1 MSKRNDV
8 HKVLIIGSGP
18 IIIGQACEF
27 DYSGTQ
33 ACKALR
39 QLGYEIVL
47 VNSNPATIMTDKA
60 MADKVYIEPLTLDV
74 VKRIIRIEKPD
85 SLLSTMGGQTG
96 LTLSM
101 QLAEEGFL
109 EANGVKLLGAD
120 PLTIH
125 KAEDRQAF
133 KDTMEKINQPCI
145 PSKVVETIEDAVDF
159 AKIIGYPVIVRPAF
173 TLGGT
178 GGGIA
183 DNEEMLRDIT
193 KNGLRLSPITQVL
206 IEKCISGWKEIEF
219 EVIRDRKGNVIT
231 VCNMENLDPVGIHTG
246 DSVVVA
252 PSQTLTDHEYQ
263 MLRTAALDIITELGI
278 EGGCNCQFALKPD
291 SYDYAV
297 IEVNPRV
304 SRSSALASKATGYP
318 IAKVATKIAIGY
330 TLDEITND
338 VTGKTCAC
346 FEPALDYI
354 VVKYPKW
361 PFDKFVYADKSL
373 GTQMMAT
380 GEVMSIGNSF
390 EAAMMK
396 AVSSIELGM
405 DTLTHKPFEELTDDE
420 IVAHMHVQDAERV
433 FCVYEALK
441 RGIDHETIY
450 KITKIDWWFLD
461 KMQHLADLENGLAK
475 CSGVLTE
482 EQYKTAKKYGFQDKT
497 IKRLAQVD
505 KLPVENYR
513 AGFKM
518 VDTCA
523 AEFSANTPYF
533 YSTYDGDNE
542 AAEFIAEKEA
552 AAAAEGKPKKK
563 KVLVFGSG
571 PIRIGQGIE
580 FDYCSVHC
588 VWTLKKHGCEA
599 ILVNNNPE
607 TVSTDFDTGD
617 RLYFDP
623 LNPESVDNIIATEK
637 PDACVVQFGGQT
649 AIKLA
654 KHMDEIGLPILG
666 TPADAI
672 DEAEDRER
680 FDELLERCKIPRAP
694 GRTVFNLDE
703 ALAAADEIGLPVL
716 MRPSYVLGGQNMIVA
731 YTKADVIEYMGVIT
745 EHVDMD
751 HPVLLDKYIMGTECE
766 VDAICDGENFLI
778 PGIMEQVERTGVHSG
793 DSVCVYPAQHL
804 TQAEIDT
811 MVDYTGR
818 FARELHVNGLV
829 NVQYAVSNGKVYV
842 IEVNPRSS
850 RTVPYISKVTGV
862 PMVDLAVRC
871 CLGEK
876 LVDMGYGTGLHP
888 NAPYVAVKVP
898 VFSFEKLHGVDT
910 QFGPEMKS
918 TGEVLGIAPNYH
930 DALLKGLIGA
940 GYTFKTPG
948 PASCCIFTVKD
959 SDKPEFVDIAW
970 KLKSMGYKLY
980 GTSGTCAWLNK
991 HMVPCNEVRP
1001 MSGESPNI
1009 VDLLQS
1015 GLVDY
1020 VFSTSAKGRDPKR
1033 DSVRLRRKAV
1043 ELSIPCI
1050 TAVDTANALVNCL
1063 RSDHSLENIPLV
1075 DIATLY
1081 HRK

>member
-1 MSKRNDV
+1 MPKDPSIK
-8 HKVLIIGSGP
+8 KVLVIGSGP
-18 IIIGQACEF
+18 IIIGQAAEF

-33 ACKALR
+33 ACRALKSE
-39 QLGYEIVL
+39 GIEVVL
-47 VNSNPATIMTDKA
+47 VNSNPATIMTDPDI
-60 MADKVYIEPLTLDV
+60 ADRVYIEPLNTQV
-74 VKRIIRIEKPD
+74 VERIIQIEKPD
-85 SLLSTMGGQTG
+85 AILPNLGGQTG
-96 LTLSM
+96 LNLSM
-101 QLAEEGFL
+101 ALAR
-109 EANGVKLLGAD
+109 NGALDRNHVRLLGCRPD
-120 PLTIH
+120 TIDR
-125 KAEDRQAF
+125 AEDRQLF
-133 KDTMEKINQPCI
+133 KDTMEKLGQPVI
-145 PSKVVETIEDAVDF
+145 PSKVVEDLDDALDF
-159 AKIIGYPVIVRPAF
+159 AEVIGYPVIVRPAF
-173 TLGGT
+173 TMGGT
-178 GGGIA
+178 GGGICEDREKLHEIA
-183 DNEEMLRDIT
+183 T
-193 KNGLRLSPITQVL
+193 NGLRLSPIHQILV
-206 IEKCISGWKEIEF
+206 EKCIAGWKEIEY
-219 EVIRDRKGNVIT
+219 EVMRDSKGNVIT
-231 VCNMENLDPVGIHTG
+231 VCNMENLDPVGVHTG
-246 DSVVVA
+246 DSIVVA
-252 PSQTLTDHEYQ
+252 PSQTLSDHEYQ

-291 SYDYAV
+291 SFEYAV

-318 IAKVATKIAIGY
+318 IAKVATKIALGY

-338 VTGKTCAC
+338 VTGETCAC
-346 FEPALDYI
+346 FEPALDYC

-380 GEVMSIGNSF
+380 GEVMAIAGSF
-390 EAAMMK
+390 EHALMK
-396 AVSSIELGM
+396 AVSSTELGL
-405 DTLTHKPFEELTDDE
+405 DTMTLPELESLTTEEVIARLPR
-420 IVAHMHVQDAERV
+420 QDSERAFV
-433 FCVYEALK
+433 VYECLK
-441 RGIDHETIY
+441 RGVDHKVIY
-450 KITKIDWWFLD
+450 DVTKIDWWFLD
-461 KMQHLADLENGLAK
+461 KMQHLADIENGLK
-475 CSGVLTE
+475 TQPLTAE
-482 EQYKTAKKYGFQDKT
+482 AYKNAKKYGFLDKT
-497 IKRLAQVD
+497 IRRLSGQE
-505 KLPVENYR
+505 LPCQLN

-523 AEFSANTPYF
+523 AEFAAKTPYF
-533 YSTYDGDNE
+533 YSSFEEDNE
-542 AAEFIAEKEA
+542 AAEFIAQRSD
-552 AAAAEGKPKKK
+552 PNKK

-588 VWTLKKHGCEA
+588 VWTLKEHGCEA
-599 ILVNNNPE
+599 VLVNNNPE

-623 LNPESVDNIIATEK
+623 LNPESVDHIIATEK
-637 PDACVVQFGGQT
+637 PDGCVVQFGGQT

-680 FDELLERCKIPRAP
+680 FDELLERCRIPRAP

-751 HPVLLDKYIMGTECE
+751 HPVLLDKYILGTECE

-793 DSVCVYPAQHL
+793 DSICVYPAQHL
-804 TQAEIDT
+804 TQDEIDT

-818 FARELHVNGLV
+818 FARELHVTGLV
-829 NVQYAVSNGKVYV
+829 NVQYAVSNGRVYV

-876 LVDMGYGTGLHP
+876 LTDMGYGTGLHP

-918 TGEVLGIAPNYH
+918 TGEVLGIAPNFH

-991 HMVPCNEVRP
+991 HMVPCNEVRN

-1050 TAVDTANALVNCL
+1050 TAVDTANALVECL
-1063 RSDHSLENIPLV
+1063 RSEHELKNIPLV

-1081 HRK
+1081 HKN

>member
-1 MSKRNDV
+1 MR
-8 HKVLIIGSGP
+8 HLIDPMDLSV
-18 IIIGQACEF
+18 E
-27 DYSGTQ
+27 
-33 ACKALR
+33 
-39 QLGYEIVL
+39 EIDHL
-47 VNSNPATIMTDKA
+47 
-60 MADKVYIEPLTLDV
+60 LTLA
-74 VKRIIRIEKPD
+74 
-85 SLLSTMGGQTG
+85 Q
-96 LTLSM
+96 
-101 QLAEEGFL
+101 
-109 EANGVKLLGAD
+109 
-120 PLTIH
+120 
-125 KAEDRQAF
+125 
-133 KDTMEKINQPCI
+133 
-145 PSKVVETIEDAVDF
+145 
-159 AKIIGYPVIVRPAF
+159 
-173 TLGGT
+173 
-178 GGGIA
+178 
-183 DNEEMLRDIT
+183 
-193 KNGLRLSPITQVL
+193 
-206 IEKCISGWKEIEF
+206 
-219 EVIRDRKGNVIT
+219 
-231 VCNMENLDPVGIHTG
+231 
-246 DSVVVA
+246 
-252 PSQTLTDHEYQ
+252 
-263 MLRTAALDIITELGI
+263 DIIDNKE
-278 EGGCNCQFALKPD
+278 KY
-291 SYDYAV
+291 S
-297 IEVNPRV
+297 EVCKGKK
-304 SRSSALASKATGYP
+304 LA
-318 IAKVATKIAIGY
+318 
-330 TLDEITND
+330 TLF
-338 VTGKTCAC
+338 
-346 FEPALDYI
+346 FEPSTRTRL
-354 VVKYPKW
+354 
-361 PFDKFVYADKSL
+361 
-373 GTQMMAT
+373 
-380 GEVMSIGNSF
+380 SF

-441 RGIDHETIY
+441 RGIDHQTIY
-450 KITKIDWWFLD
+450 RITKIDWWFLD
-461 KMQHLADLENGLAK
+461 KMQHLADLEKGLAQ
-475 CSGVLTE
+475 CNGQLSL

-497 IKRLAQVD
+497 IRRLAQVD
-505 KLPVENYR
+505 TLPVENYR

-580 FDYCSVHC
+580 FDYCSVHA
-588 VWTLKKHGCEA
+588 VWTLKQHGCEA

-623 LNPESVDNIIATEK
+623 LNPESVDHIIETEK
-637 PDACVVQFGGQT
+637 PDGCLVQFGGQT

-654 KHMDEIGLPILG
+654 KHMDDIGLPILG

-680 FDELLERCKIPRAP
+680 FDELLERCGIPRP
-694 GRTVFNLDE
+694 EGRTVFTLDE
-703 ALAAADEIGLPVL
+703 ALQAAQEVGYPVL

-731 YTKADVIEYMGVIT
+731 YNSADVIEYMGVIT
-745 EHVDMD
+745 KHVDMS
-751 HPVLLDKYIMGTECE
+751 HPVLMDKYILGTECE
-766 VDAICDGENFLI
+766 VDAICDGTDYLV
-778 PGIMEQVERTGVHSG
+778 PGIMQQVERTGVHSG
-793 DSVCVYPAQHL
+793 DSICVYPPYTFSQKV
-804 TQAEIDT
+804 IDT
-811 MVDYTGR
+811 LVDYTGR
-818 FARELHVNGLV
+818 FARELKVVGLV
-829 NVQYAVSNGKVYV
+829 NVQYAVQNDRVYV

-871 CLGEK
+871 TLGEK
-876 LVDMGYGTGLHP
+876 LKDMGYGTGLWR
-888 NAPYVAVKVP
+888 NGKSPYYAVKVP
-898 VFSFEKLHGVDT
+898 VYSFLKLHGVDT
-910 QFGPEMKS
+910 MLGPEMKS

-991 HMVPCNEVRP
+991 HMVPCNEVRNI
-1001 MSGESPNI
+1001 SGEAPNI

-1050 TAVDTANALVNCL
+1050 TAVDTAASLVDCL
-1063 RSDHSLENIPLV
+1063 RSEHSLANIPLV